1 MFELWLNNNVRTK
14 IDESPNEQD
23 IINAI
28 ADYLNDDPNAK
39 LIVMYT
45 QEHGKYIYAIVNG
58 IKGYLEYLERY
69 KEKLKNMTCMEL
81 KKDIIKIKDK
91 KKTL

>member
-28 ADYLNDDPNAK
+28 ADYLKDNSKAK

-58 IKGYLEYLERY
+58 VKGYLEYLERY